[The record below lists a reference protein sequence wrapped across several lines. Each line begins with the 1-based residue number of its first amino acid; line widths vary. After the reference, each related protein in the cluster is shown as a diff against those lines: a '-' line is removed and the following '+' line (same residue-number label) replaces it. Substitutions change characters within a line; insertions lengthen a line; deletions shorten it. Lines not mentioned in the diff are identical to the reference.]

1 MVEKLR
7 SAEEIIDNIMT
18 QKIKKNILILND
30 NLGLLR
36 KKYNVANIGI
46 FGSYARGDQKRN
58 SDIDILVEFAKPV
71 GFFKF
76 VDLENYLKK
85 ILGREVDLAT
95 KDSLKPDIKA
105 DILKEVIY
113 V

>member
-1 MVEKLR
+1 
-7 SAEEIIDNIMT
+7 MT
-18 QKIKKNILILND
+18 KESKKNILILNN
-30 NLGLLR
+30 NLNLL
-36 KKYNVANIGI
+36 KSKYGVANIGI
-46 FGSYARGDQKRN
+46 FGSYARGDQRKN
-58 SDIDILVEFAKPV
+58 SDIDILVEFDKPV

-76 VDLENYLKK
+76 IALEDYLKK

-95 KDSLKPDIKA
+95 KKSLKPAIKA

>member
-1 MVEKLR
+1 
-7 SAEEIIDNIMT
+7 MT
-18 QKIKKNILILND
+18 RKIKKNILILND
-30 NLGLLR
+30 NLELLR

-76 VDLENYLKK
+76 VDLEDYLSK

-95 KDSLKPDIKA
+95 KSSLKSAIKK

>member
-1 MVEKLR
+1 
-7 SAEEIIDNIMT
+7 MT

-30 NLGLLR
+30 NLELLK
-36 KKYNVANIGI
+36 KKYNVASIGI
-46 FGSYARGDQKRN
+46 FGSYARGDQKKN

-76 VDLENYLKK
+76 VDLENYLSKV
-85 ILGREVDLAT
+85 LGKEVDLAT
-95 KDSLKPDIKA
+95 KSSLKAVIKK